1 MSTRDKNDIKAL
13 IKDIVRDEM
22 QDMAARGTF
31 ALLADCMGGG
41 GSAYAVE
48 QCYEAIRMTNLVA
61 EISRKI
67 DQKPALVKICVLEMI
82 GSA

>member
-13 IKDIVRDEM
+13 IKDVVRDEM

-31 ALLADCMGGG
+31 ALFADCMGGG

-48 QCYEAIRMTNLVA
+48 QCYEAIRMTNLIT

-67 DQKPALVKICVLEMI
+67 KKPDALVRICVLEMI
-82 GSA
+82 DSA